1 MSVHRE
7 GNPTGVIRRYI
18 VQVDNKRGG
27 AHSDGMR
34 TNLMADLRTSP
45 RSRSTALAAALAAG
59 AILTPA
65 RDAAAFAEDLCYAP
79 GGGPLANCGPLPE
92 VCRPAGTDTAACK
105 VALIAVVAR
114 QRNASDGGR
123 SSVHTDVTFLLAQ
136 AVGFSATDAYW
147 IAAYDESADLGAFEI
162 RDNDSR
168 PVGGGALATASVTG
182 LVRTD
187 AMSGGVLLHVI
198 APYNHGRATPPPG
211 IDGLHPDPTD
221 AATEV
226 TLANFRAWALATSS
240 AAKPACT
247 AGLTVQS
254 AAGDHATGATCF
266 APGTP
271 IQAAIRLFGPLDLPF
286 ATQAGPQ
293 LVQDSS
299 TPVRAPDFDALV
311 ATDGAHDASAGHA
324 ADARLGVY
332 LHLLADRITHHVCT
346 DRSVISGPSASGFS
360 VDLTDPECAQGI
372 HLLRHAWET
381 GVDYARL
388 LPQDRTTLA
397 MLQAV
402 HQELVA
408 FARARGVL
416 RPGAD
421 LPATRA
427 AYTGELARALQTFQA
442 ADRVA
447 ALDAVG
453 CAHGLAPLPGQ
464 PACAAH

>member
-1 MSVHRE
+1 MLSNLKINE
-7 GNPTGVIRRYI
+7 AAPTV
-18 VQVDNKRGG
+18 
-27 AHSDGMR
+27 SGMR
-34 TNLMADLRTSP
+34 RLLVAELITRRHHP
-45 RSRSTALAAALAAG
+45 ISTAAALALG
-59 AILTPA
+59 AVLTQA
-65 RDAAAFAEDLCYAP
+65 HDAHAFAEDLCYAP
-79 GGGPLANCGPLPE
+79 GGGPLASCGPLPE

-105 VALIAVVAR
+105 AALIAVVAR
-114 QRNASDGGR
+114 QRRSSDGGR
-123 SSVHTDVTFLLAQ
+123 SSIHTDVTFLLAQ

-147 IAAYDESADLGAFEI
+147 IAAYDEAADLGSFEI

-168 PVGGGALATASVTG
+168 AVGGGALATANVSG

-187 AMSGGVLLHVI
+187 AKSGGVLLHVI
-198 APYNHGRATPPPG
+198 APYNHGLTTPPLAV
-211 IDGLHPDPTD
+211 DGLHPDPTD

-226 TLANFRAWALATSS
+226 TLANFRAWALAAPS

-247 AGLTVQS
+247 GGLTVQS
-254 AAGDHATGATCF
+254 AAGDYATGATCF
-266 APGTP
+266 ASGMP
-271 IQAAIRLFGPLDLPF
+271 IQASIRLFGPLDLPF

-299 TPVRAPDFDALV
+299 APVRAPGFDALV

-332 LHLLADRITHHVCT
+332 LHMLADRISHHVCA
-346 DRSVISGPSASGFS
+346 DRSVISGPSASGFF
-360 VDLTDPECAQGI
+360 VDLTNSECAQGI

-397 MLQAV
+397 MLQSV
-402 HQELVA
+402 YQELVA

-416 RPGAD
+416 RAGAD
-421 LPATRA
+421 LPATQA
-427 AYTGELARALQTFQA
+427 AYTGETALALQKFQA

-464 PACAAH
+464 PACPAR

>member
-1 MSVHRE
+1 
-7 GNPTGVIRRYI
+7 
-18 VQVDNKRGG
+18 
-27 AHSDGMR
+27 MR
-34 TNLMADLRTSP
+34 TARAALLPLAPL
-45 RSRSTALAAALAAG
+45 RSTAITAAALAAG
-59 AILTPA
+59 AVLLPA

-79 GGGPLANCGPLPE
+79 GGGPLANCGPLPDA
-92 VCRPAGTDTAACK
+92 CRPAGTDTAACK
-105 VALIAVVAR
+105 AALIAVVAR

-136 AVGFSATDAYW
+136 AAGFSATDAYW

-168 PVGGGALATASVTG
+168 PVGGGALATANVSG

-187 AMSGGVLLHVI
+187 AQSGGVLLHVI
-198 APYNHGRATPPPG
+198 APYNHGLPTPPLH

-226 TLANFRAWALATSS
+226 TLANFRAWALAASS
-240 AAKPACT
+240 ATKPACT
-247 AGLTVQS
+247 AGFTVQS
-254 AAGDHATGATCF
+254 AAGDYATGAACF
-266 APGTP
+266 PSGAP
-271 IQAAIRLFGPLDLPF
+271 IQASIRLFGPLDLPF

-293 LVQDSS
+293 LVQDSAA
-299 TPVRAPDFDALV
+299 PVRAPDFDALV
-311 ATDGAHDASAGHA
+311 ATDGAHDPSPGHA

-332 LHLLADRITHHVCT
+332 LHMLADRISHHVCA
-346 DRSVISGPSASGFS
+346 DRSVITGPSASGFF
-360 VDLTDPECAQGI
+360 VDLTNSECAQGI

-402 HQELVA
+402 YQELVA
-408 FARARGVL
+408 FAHARGVL

-421 LPATRA
+421 LPATQA
-427 AYTGELARALQTFQA
+427 AYTAELARALQTFRA
-442 ADRVA
+442 ADRVT

-453 CAHGLAPLPGQ
+453 CAHDLAPLPGQ
-464 PACAAH
+464 PSCPAR

>member
-1 MSVHRE
+1 
-7 GNPTGVIRRYI
+7 
-18 VQVDNKRGG
+18 
-27 AHSDGMR
+27 MR
-34 TNLMADLRTSP
+34 TTLVADLLTLP
-45 RSRSTALAAALAAG
+45 RPRSTAVAAAALAAG
-59 AILTPA
+59 AILLPA
-65 RDAAAFAEDLCYAP
+65 RDAGAFAEDLCYAP

-92 VCRPAGTDTAACK
+92 ACRPAGTDTAACK
-105 VALIAVVAR
+105 AALIAVVAR

-123 SSVHTDVTFLLAQ
+123 SSVHTDVAFLLAQ

-168 PVGGGALATASVTG
+168 PVGGGALATASVSG

-187 AMSGGVLLHVI
+187 AQSGGVLLHVI

-211 IDGLHPDPTD
+211 VDGLHPDPTD

-226 TLANFRAWALATSS
+226 TLASFRAWALAASS
-240 AAKPACT
+240 TARPACT
-247 AGLTVQS
+247 GGLTVQS
-254 AAGDHATGATCF
+254 AAGDYATGAACF
-266 APGTP
+266 ATGTP
-271 IQAAIRLFGPLDLPF
+271 IQASIRLFGPLDLPF
-286 ATQAGPQ
+286 GTQAGPQ
-293 LVQDSS
+293 LVQDST

-311 ATDGAHDASAGHA
+311 ATDGAHDRSAGHA

-332 LHLLADRITHHVCT
+332 LHMLADRITHHVCT
-346 DRSVISGPSASGFS
+346 DRSVITGPSASGFF
-360 VDLTDPECAQGI
+360 VDLTSSECAQGI

-397 MLQAV
+397 MLQAIYR
-402 HQELVA
+402 ELVA

-421 LPATRA
+421 SAATQA
-427 AYTGELARALQTFQA
+427 AYTAELARALQTFQA

-453 CAHGLAPLPGQ
+453 CAHRLSPLPGQ
-464 PACAAH
+464 PVCPAR